1 MVAHNTALSTPIQMA
16 PGVPQGSV
24 LGPFLYALFTADI
37 PQHASTVLS
46 TFADDTAIL
55 SRHTHINEAI
65 RNLQTH
71 LLSIEEWSSR
81 WRLKINESKS
91 KHVTFTLRKG
101 NIPQLHFNQQPLPQA
116 DTVKY
121 LGIHFDRRL
130 NWKYHITQTRN
141 HLNHKT
147 RGFLLDTR
155 EALTALSEKQDPHL
169 QSDPPPSMDI
179 RHRTV
184 RLRLLF

>member
-1 MVAHNTALSTPIQMA
+1 MVAYNTALSTPIPMA
-16 PGVPQGSV
+16 LGVPQGSV
-24 LGPFLYALFTADI
+24 LGPFLYALFTADV
-37 PQHASTVLS
+37 PQHDSTVLS

-55 SRHTHINEAI
+55 SRHAHINEAI

-71 LLSIEEWSSR
+71 LLSIEEWSR
-81 WRLKINESKS
+81 QWRLKINESKS

-121 LGIHFDRRL
+121 LEIHFDRRL

-147 RGFLLDTR
+147 RGLYWILGKHSPLSLRNKTLL
-155 EALTALSEKQDPHL
+155 KK
-169 QSDPPPSMDI
+169 
-179 RHRTV
+179 
-184 RLRLLF
+184 